1 MSDIIAS
8 ARSMTTVADG
18 QYVAIG
24 VPKGGITPAT
34 LTAMVGMSQGNGLA
48 IDLAANVKLAM
59 TNLQTVASDPT
70 NPSNV
75 AAQNAL
81 NTLTVTQAKL
91 FNKNNAG
98 GFGTTVGTVQ
108 SHISDTA
115 DLLNATNFLSN
126 SSYSDFGSGVTNM
139 GSMSDRGI
147 KNIFGSLP
155 AAGTAIASTGKMFN
169 GIAIDKIGTPGG
181 IAQALQDN
189 KLANA
194 TGLNQKL
201 TDAGVNIN
209 DLHNPA
215 YSAKISSVLG
225 SIKDPAAINT
235 TAEQFEINNPFAG
248 LPSYTGSDSS
258 LYNTQNAL
266 GGSSARPPVATTVPT
281 TGTSAFGAPTTT
293 GFPTAQGTS
302 TTGTAFGSANAPTL
316 AAGDVGGIQSLKDL
330 GDYTKTANPGDVSGL
345 STDLSGIGAKFKD
358 MGAGKM
364 LNSQA
369 AETFFSGIKT
379 VDTPHTDSAHPTLN
393 SLINS
398 SSSSIQSLIGS
409 SSIPTVRDFLGPVGG
424 CPEIDDLAN
433 GVTASRLTALENR
446 LSSTNTLLQASGLTT
461 NTAPATQSLSGVMG
475 FATKL
480 HTYGKD
486 QSTGGMAEMLRNM
499 ANSSTKYGEA
509 VKASLAEGSNNNLY
523 GANGMGP
530 FTTNPFEGVPSY
542 TGTDGSIETGAAARM
557 MGGGG

>member
-24 VPKGGITPAT
+24 VPKGGLTPAT
-34 LTAMVGMSQGNGLA
+34 LTAMVGMAQGNGMA
-48 IDLAANVKLAM
+48 IDLAPKVTQAM
-59 TNLQTVASDPT
+59 TNLQTVAASSDYPA
-70 NPSNV
+70 NV
-75 AAQNAL
+75 NAQNAL
-81 NTLTVTQAKL
+81 NNLTGIQAKL
-91 FNKNNAG
+91 FNKDDAG
-98 GFGTTVGTVQ
+98 GFGTIVGTVQ

-115 DLLNATNFLSN
+115 DVLNTTSFLSN
-126 SSYSDFGSGVTNM
+126 SSYGDFGSGINNLA
-139 GSMSDRGI
+139 SMTDRGV
-147 KNIFGSLP
+147 KNTLGSFP
-155 AAGTAIASTGKMFN
+155 AAGAAIASTGKMFN

-181 IAQALQDN
+181 IAEALQNN

-209 DLHNPA
+209 DLHNPT

-225 SIKDPAAINT
+225 SIKDPAAINAS
-235 TAEQFEINNPFAG
+235 AEQFEINNPFAG

-258 LYNTQNAL
+258 LYKSPDFLT
-266 GGSSARPPVATTVPT
+266 GSTASAPVATTIPT
-281 TGTSAFGAPTTT
+281 AGTSTFGAPTTT

-330 GDYTKTANPGDVSGL
+330 GDYTKTANPGDISGF
-345 STDLSGIGAKFKD
+345 STDLNGLGAKFKD

-369 AETFFSGIKT
+369 APNFFSGIQS
-379 VDTPHTDSAHPTLN
+379 VETPITDSAHPTLS

-398 SSSSIQSLIGS
+398 HSSSIQSLIGS
-409 SSIPTVRDFLGPVGG
+409 STVPTARDFLGPVGG
-424 CPEIDDLAN
+424 CPELDDLAD
-433 GVTASRLTALENR
+433 GVTSDRVTALNTR
-446 LSSTNTLLQASGLTT
+446 LSSTNTLLQAAGLTT
-461 NTAPATQSLSGVMG
+461 NTTSATQTLSGCMS

-509 VKASLAEGSNNNLY
+509 VKASLAEGSNNNLF

-542 TGTDGSIETGAAARM
+542 TGSDGSIETGAAARM
-557 MGGGG
+557 MGGG